1 MLSTTLY
8 NLFSHTRRRSWAAAS
23 LHMDYCPISANSL
36 AITSDRKRQDF
47 AAIILLPILPALPMP
62 PEELASNFFNL
73 PPPVQ
78 NMPPR
83 MRPPPGYGP
92 PGMMGRPPM
101 PPMGKL
107 IFLNF

>member
-1 MLSTTLY
+1 
-8 NLFSHTRRRSWAAAS
+8 
-23 LHMDYCPISANSL
+23 
-36 AITSDRKRQDF
+36 
-47 AAIILLPILPALPMP
+47 MP
-62 PEELASNFFNL
+62 PEELANNFFNL

-101 PPMGKL
+101 PPIGKSHQWWTNIVEGQMMSPGHIVL
-107 IFLNF
+107 VC